1 MYSINSNN
9 RVLRKQDGTHAIV
22 AVVVGHSVVVA
33 IARTPA
39 IRRGVAIVAAPERA
53 IIRGTSSTDFLFYP
67 KNWDRNPFDF
77 ALFIKPKSVSVCCA
91 NSF

>member
-9 RVLRKQDGTHAIV
+9 RVLRKQAGTHAIV

-53 IIRGTSSTDFLFYP
+53 ISRGLPQPTSFSIP
-67 KNWDRNPFDF
+67 KTGTEILLILRC
-77 ALFIKPKSVSVCCA
+77 L
-91 NSF
+91 